1 MDIDME
7 LTVLEV
13 LSEQGHELASTDIE
27 TGFYILQHG
36 DFEQRELVFSI
47 LSLCE
52 KEVVLRLLD
61 LFQSFS
67 LEFQKAV
74 IPYFFGIEFVEIY
87 HYFFEFIK
95 RNPTHE
101 LAYMISVAFVET
113 RYPIHPLL
121 VVYLGD
127 KPGPFF

>member
-1 MDIDME
+1 MLFDDMDIDME

-87 HYFFEFIK
+87 HYFL
-95 RNPTHE
+95 N
-101 LAYMISVAFVET
+101 LSSV
-113 RYPIHPLL
+113 IQLMN
-121 VVYLGD
+121 
-127 KPGPFF
+127 